1 MSQALAIQS
10 FALSRDISRGVS
22 DDERDRD
29 WLRAWSEGDAGAG
42 NALMTAYF
50 GPVRAYF
57 FRRAPDD
64 YEDLVQRT
72 FLALAE
78 ARDRFRGWDG
88 QQEDPE
94 LEGCRPT
101 VRAFL
106 FGIARKI
113 YLKYLSKLA
122 RARQIDPYESS
133 VYELLGRR
141 PSSLLAAQEEEQA
154 LLDVLQDIPIE
165 QQDLLE
171 LYYWQELGGPE
182 LAAMYGSTE
191 RAVHGRLH
199 RARERLR
206 KLLADRRVVRSD
218 EELEQILRKT
228 RKLQLE

>member
-1 MSQALAIQS
+1 MSHALAIRPLTLGHDNS
-10 FALSRDISRGVS
+10 PRVS
-22 DDERDRD
+22 DDERDRE
-29 WLRAWSEGDAGAG
+29 WLRAWREGDKRSG

-50 GPVRAYF
+50 EPVRAYF

-78 ARDRFRGWDG
+78 AKDRFRGWDEE
-88 QQEDPE
+88 QEDPAQ
-94 LEGCRPT
+94 EGRRPT

-106 FGIARKI
+106 FGIARKM
-113 YLKYLSKLA
+113 YLKHLSTLA
-122 RARQIDPYESS
+122 RARKIDPYQSS

-154 LLDVLQDIPIE
+154 LLDALQEIPIE

-171 LYYWQELGGPE
+171 LYYWQELSGPE
-182 LAAMYGSTE
+182 LAAMHECTE

-206 KLLADRRVVRSD
+206 KLLAERGVLRSD
-218 EELEQILRKT
+218 EQLQEILHKT
-228 RKLQLE
+228 RQLQL